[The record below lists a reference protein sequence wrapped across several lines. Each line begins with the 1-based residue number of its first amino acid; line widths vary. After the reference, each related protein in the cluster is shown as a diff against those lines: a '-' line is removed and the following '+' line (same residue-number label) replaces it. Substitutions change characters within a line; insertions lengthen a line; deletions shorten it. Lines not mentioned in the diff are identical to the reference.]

1 MAGKG
6 GTGGAGVVAGVIPV
20 VSAVDKKKNR
30 LYSHIPQAEQLKVSD
45 DNVDPIAPV
54 ISSSNVADVI
64 ERENVDIAGNEL
76 RSPEPV
82 SPIDMDAEQFEQWDR
97 ERVAALTERLGT
109 ADLSP
114 ASFAVD
120 SPINA
125 ALQRAAQTGEVINQR
140 LAASLTE
147 YKQDRVLEDGFDEAT
162 RSTAAPDKFVPA
174 KQGGITGVNLT
185 SLLFDPEIMNGGIEQ
200 DGVIVPDPELGK
212 VISLTVEDHLYNTLI
227 SSDASSDIDDNLEV
241 IENDIEIDNSD
252 TTAYRPKVIS
262 KSKGNALLG
271 KQVYETWKR
280 QQALMQGIPTDSYVS
295 DAGNITQ
302 DTFSL
307 LGDLSKEL
315 YSVANPEMIY
325 RDASKT
331 GINKGQ
337 VDFILTPK
345 GISNLNVLNNSFK
358 ALFSRPE
365 VPPQNTPTGQLSNE
379 GQRYT
384 RKRTTVMDK
393 DLGDMSLIEQST
405 ANYNSVALVSDPNR
419 EALSLMFAMQ
429 ALGNFDGETDSGS
442 NYYADMFE
450 VGIKRERK
458 ADRQRQAYM
467 LERDQL
473 MLAPEENREKIL
485 ALDAILDKY
494 DPKQIVRQEQE
505 KMFTLIDSIARY
517 GGKANY
523 ITYAVQALTG
533 RTHVQQTLYNPQ
545 SHKIIRSVVGSGNV
559 FTFKP
564 RSDSKLET
572 SWKEVI
578 ATRILTDPIVEA
590 DPNAK
595 GIDKLSTKQRLRIFE
610 EQRKNK
616 SSSYWQAVRYGEA
629 LLAAK
634 NSFNVTQAKENIQ
647 RLANA
652 KDVNEARAIKEEIF
666 SSNLYAA
673 DPLSQFPDLKKILA
687 GHDKEA
693 PLFAD
698 YYMDLAKYE
707 KAAADKSQFST
718 SISVEIDGRTHG
730 PATNAALIG
739 VYEMAQRAGLLRDQ
753 DYYATDLPDLRDA
766 MGVDMLARLG
776 EFQGT
781 LYKEEQHG
789 IYEQL
794 LKLAIADRNVFLK
807 KSPMTMG
814 YGQEIESLKQ
824 HVKEVI
830 DTGKSSELIQEL
842 MALNNISKEEAVLF
856 LHTMLVDS
864 IFNVLSNHVIAAGK
878 VMKANALFAQM
889 TDIPLV
895 FTNAM
900 GFKSYAAGRE
910 SFIDKSYSYKIRPED
925 NSGKDQNITAQF
937 YGSRVSG
944 SAIRG
949 DIGPGGYGGRIQAI
963 GVQSYD
969 GNMIARTGTGASW
982 KRINEVAKQN
992 GSKSGAFMLP
1002 IFDAFVTDLGSYE
1015 TVREEANKNWANSI
1029 KNHSYITSVTDEW
1042 YSEANKDYEAK
1053 MTGVNANVKVD
1064 WELAKRGEGEHKG
1077 LAYLFTTVVKKSG
1090 EMGKDI
1096 YLTDAVKRT
1105 QQAPPMGKE
1114 FKVVNGAAT
1123 LVKLSRPEST
1133 DAYLKRI
1140 GDIAFKTRISILN
1153 DIRKAGI
1160 PNPLYSKVLTNKQ
1173 IYDITNIINKH
1184 IKLSARN
1191 AGLSRITKNN
1201 VAKIFKEVDRQSLP
1215 PQNVG

>member
-76 RSPEPV
+76 RSPE
-82 SPIDMDAEQFEQWDR
+82 
-97 ERVAALTERLGT
+97 
-109 ADLSP
+109 
-114 ASFAVD
+114 
-120 SPINA
+120 
-125 ALQRAAQTGEVINQR
+125 
-140 LAASLTE
+140 
-147 YKQDRVLEDGFDEAT
+147 DRVLEDGFDEAT

-473 MLAPEENREKIL
+473 MLAPEENRNK
-485 ALDAILDKY
+485 
-494 DPKQIVRQEQE
+494 
-505 KMFTLIDSIARY
+505 
-517 GGKANY
+517 
-523 ITYAVQALTG
+523 
-533 RTHVQQTLYNPQ
+533 
-545 SHKIIRSVVGSGNV
+545 
-559 FTFKP
+559 
-564 RSDSKLET
+564 
-572 SWKEVI
+572 
-578 ATRILTDPIVEA
+578 
-590 DPNAK
+590 
-595 GIDKLSTKQRLRIFE
+595 
-610 EQRKNK
+610 RKC
-616 SSSYWQAVRYGEA
+616 
-629 LLAAK
+629 LL
-634 NSFNVTQAKENIQ
+634 
-647 RLANA
+647 
-652 KDVNEARAIKEEIF
+652 
-666 SSNLYAA
+666 
-673 DPLSQFPDLKKILA
+673 
-687 GHDKEA
+687 
-693 PLFAD
+693 
-698 YYMDLAKYE
+698 
-707 KAAADKSQFST
+707 
-718 SISVEIDGRTHG
+718 
-730 PATNAALIG
+730 
-739 VYEMAQRAGLLRDQ
+739 
-753 DYYATDLPDLRDA
+753 
-766 MGVDMLARLG
+766 
-776 EFQGT
+776 
-781 LYKEEQHG
+781 
-789 IYEQL
+789 
-794 LKLAIADRNVFLK
+794 
-807 KSPMTMG
+807 
-814 YGQEIESLKQ
+814 
-824 HVKEVI
+824 
-830 DTGKSSELIQEL
+830 
-842 MALNNISKEEAVLF
+842 
-856 LHTMLVDS
+856 
-864 IFNVLSNHVIAAGK
+864 
-878 VMKANALFAQM
+878 
-889 TDIPLV
+889 
-895 FTNAM
+895 
-900 GFKSYAAGRE
+900 
-910 SFIDKSYSYKIRPED
+910 
-925 NSGKDQNITAQF
+925 
-937 YGSRVSG
+937 
-944 SAIRG
+944 
-949 DIGPGGYGGRIQAI
+949 
-963 GVQSYD
+963 
-969 GNMIARTGTGASW
+969 
-982 KRINEVAKQN
+982 
-992 GSKSGAFMLP
+992 
-1002 IFDAFVTDLGSYE
+1002 
-1015 TVREEANKNWANSI
+1015 
-1029 KNHSYITSVTDEW
+1029 
-1042 YSEANKDYEAK
+1042 
-1053 MTGVNANVKVD
+1053 
-1064 WELAKRGEGEHKG
+1064 
-1077 LAYLFTTVVKKSG
+1077 
-1090 EMGKDI
+1090 
-1096 YLTDAVKRT
+1096 
-1105 QQAPPMGKE
+1105 
-1114 FKVVNGAAT
+1114 
-1123 LVKLSRPEST
+1123 
-1133 DAYLKRI
+1133 
-1140 GDIAFKTRISILN
+1140 
-1153 DIRKAGI
+1153 
-1160 PNPLYSKVLTNKQ
+1160 
-1173 IYDITNIINKH
+1173 
-1184 IKLSARN
+1184 
-1191 AGLSRITKNN
+1191 
-1201 VAKIFKEVDRQSLP
+1201 
-1215 PQNVG
+1215 